1 MLAAVSIALV
11 AIQAGVH
18 EALEKC
24 VLFLENGRI
33 SPQNPWL
40 CYGIGPVVI
49 RIFPLNMKGALFHR
63 GTVPESGRVRCCSV

>member
-33 SPQNPWL
+33 SSSKSLVVL
-40 CYGIGPVVI
+40 CNRPGGYTNTP
-49 RIFPLNMKGALFHR
+49 P
-63 GTVPESGRVRCCSV
+63 